1 MSFPLQSKRDTLMVN
16 IKWFYR
22 VCELPENVYQLL
34 VQDRTTEHDQAG
46 QDRSAECRGALA
58 IQDPAVKHREL
69 FISDA
74 TDTFPVAV
82 LR

>member
-1 MSFPLQSKRDTLMVN
+1 MLQSKRDTLMVN

-34 VQDRTTEHDQAG
+34 VQDRTTEHDKG
-46 QDRSAECRGALA
+46 LA
-58 IQDPAVKHREL
+58 VHHPAVKHREL

>member
-1 MSFPLQSKRDTLMVN
+1 MN

-34 VQDRTTEHDQAG
+34 VQDRTTEHDP
-46 QDRSAECRGALA
+46 SLA
-58 IQDPAVKHREL
+58 VHRPAVKHREL